1 MTASKL
7 IRPHIDY
14 KDSYIEAV
22 REYHSVGRY
31 KHFDIDK
38 LERDFE
44 AFVKRLQLDKSMEH
58 RPFQEWVEPVP
69 ETIAWL
75 VKDEAYLGSVAIR
88 HRLNWHLEKW
98 GGHLHFI
105 IRPTMRGKGFG
116 KTILRK
122 AIPLVNH
129 LGIERALITVAP
141 DNTKAIRCIEACGG
155 EFEDET
161 SATDKFPARKRY
173 WINCN

>member
-44 AFVKRLQLDKSMEH
+44 AFVKRLQQDKSMEH
-58 RPFQEWVEPVP
+58 RPFQEWVEPMVLP
-69 ETIAWL
+69 
-75 VKDEAYLGSVAIR
+75 K
-88 HRLNWHLEKW
+88 
-98 GGHLHFI
+98 
-105 IRPTMRGKGFG
+105 
-116 KTILRK
+116 
-122 AIPLVNH
+122 PLPRIV
-129 LGIERALITVAP
+129 GRMM
-141 DNTKAIRCIEACGG
+141 KC
-155 EFEDET
+155 
-161 SATDKFPARKRY
+161 K
-173 WINCN
+173 